1 MDYGFDT
8 HAVTGTRTISL
19 ETPRK
24 AIIYVLVCIA
34 CLVGS
39 VALADLAVLLL
50 FRFG

>member
-8 HAVTGTRTISL
+8 GTRTRTISL
-19 ETPRK
+19 DTPRK
-24 AIIYVLVCIA
+24 AIVYVLVCTA

-50 FRFG
+50 VRFG